1 MGLLFDHFV
10 SYWVTAGSHVGNKI
24 RWKLYRRG
32 RGGKR
37 VSYFGVAVS
46 DDGKE
51 QSERMSKSRWRQG
64 TMERRSAGYKRA
76 AIANKISV
84 TGIISIIAWWAWKC
98 RRDDNDWLV
107 NHSYVIHI
115 GETNLLSAPPPAIHS
130 RRTSRLPPV
139 GVSPLHRACTSTTY
153 VLAVSHPHLPVSPR
167 YAFHGALSRY
177 HPLTFTV
184 LLLSLDQGMPNLLKH
199 NNLAITSAELKFYNA
214 N

>member
-10 SYWVTAGSHVGNKI
+10 SYWVTAGSQVGYKI

-32 RGGKR
+32 RGGIR

-64 TMERRSAGYKRA
+64 TLGRRSAGYKRA

-115 GETNLLSAPPPAIHS
+115 GETNLLSAPPPAPS
-130 RRTSRLPPV
+130 TLQDKYLQWE
-139 GVSPLHRACTSTTY
+139 SPLPSTEFCANTSTTY
-153 VLAVSHPHLPVSPR
+153 VQWRTGTWQSSALTSFLVSSFAICLPQSTIKISSTYIYSTLVVVRPR
-167 YAFHGALSRY
+167 HA
-177 HPLTFTV
+177 
-184 LLLSLDQGMPNLLKH
+184 
-199 NNLAITSAELKFYNA
+199 
-214 N
+214 

>member
-24 RWKLYRRG
+24 RWKLYRRR
-32 RGGKR
+32 RGGVR

-64 TMERRSAGYKRA
+64 TQGRRSAGYKRA

-130 RRTSRLPPV
+130 AGQVPPV
-139 GVSPLHRACTSTTY
+139 GVPFTEHGVLCEHVYYLRTMADWHLTVIRTY
-153 VLAVSHPHLPVSPR
+153 LVSPSQVSR
-167 YAFHGALSRY
+167 YAFHGALSR
-177 HPLTFTV
+177 
-184 LLLSLDQGMPNLLKH
+184 
-199 NNLAITSAELKFYNA
+199 
-214 N
+214 

>member
-10 SYWVTAGSHVGNKI
+10 SYWVTAGSHVGNKV

-130 RRTSRLPPV
+130 RRTSTSS
-139 GVSPLHRACTSTTY
+139 GSPLHRACTSTTTY
-153 VLAVSHPHLPVSPR
+153 VLAVIRTYQLVRLEFRDMPSTEHYLDIIHLHLQYSCCC
-167 YAFHGALSRY
+167 
-177 HPLTFTV
+177 
-184 LLLSLDQGMPNLLKH
+184 
-199 NNLAITSAELKFYNA
+199 
-214 N
+214 

>member
-24 RWKLYRRG
+24 WWKLYRGG

-64 TMERRSAGYKRA
+64 TVERRSAGYKRA

-107 NHSYVIHI
+107 NHSYVINI
-115 GETNLLSAPPPAIHS
+115 EETNLLPLSTPAGQVC
-130 RRTSRLPPV
+130 TSS
-139 GVSPLHRACTSTTY
+139 GSPLHRPCTSTTY
-153 VLAVSHPHLPVSPR
+153 VLAVIRTYQLVRLEFHDMPSTEHYQDIIHLHLQYSCCC
-167 YAFHGALSRY
+167 
-177 HPLTFTV
+177 
-184 LLLSLDQGMPNLLKH
+184 
-199 NNLAITSAELKFYNA
+199 
-214 N
+214 